1 MSLVLNSNIDSLV
14 AQNSLTSSGSQLA
27 TALQQL
33 SSGLRIN
40 TAADNA
46 AGYAITQ
53 GMTSQINGLNQAANN
68 ASDGVSLTQTASG
81 ALSEVTSDLQT
92 MRDLAVQSLN
102 ATNSTQDRADLNTQF
117 QQLMADIN
125 NVATN
130 TQFNGVNLLDGTFQ
144 GATFQVGAN
153 AGQTIAVSSVASVN
167 SNNVGGLFTSA
178 GTAAGTGATLGD
190 TGTLT
195 VTDGNGVA
203 HTTGLMTFTGVAATD
218 SATVAAAINQLSS
231 QDGGLI
237 ATVGAAGIDLSS
249 TANTAA
255 AVTVAYTAGA
265 VDAGTEGLATLGV
278 NATYDL
284 TAATVATPTSFLNT
298 ADVTTVDNSN
308 KVLVQIDAALQQI
321 ATSGAQLGAYQN
333 RFQAAITGLNTDA
346 TNLTSARSSIQDTD
360 YAQATSNLSKAQIL
374 QQASTAMVAQ
384 ANMIPQNILSLL
396 QKLP

>member
-1 MSLVLNSNIDSLV
+1 MSLVLNTNIDSLV
-14 AQNSLTSSGSQLA
+14 AQNSLSSSGSDLA

-46 AGYAITQ
+46 AGYAIVQ
-53 GMTSQINGLNQAANN
+53 GMTSQINGLDQAANN

-102 ATNSTQDRADLNTQF
+102 ATNGTQDRADLNTQF

-130 TQFNGVNLLDGTFQ
+130 TQFNGVNLLDGTFE

-153 AGQTIAVSSVASVN
+153 AGQTIAVSSVASAN
-167 SNNVGGLFTSA
+167 SDAIGELYTDP
-178 GTAAGTGATLGD
+178 GTGAGTGTKAGD

-195 VTDGNGVA
+195 ITEGNNSY
-203 HTTGLMTFTGVAATD
+203 TTALMTFTGDNATD
-218 SATVAAAINQLSS
+218 AATVAAAINQLSG

-249 TANTAA
+249 TSNTAHK
-255 AVTVAYTAGA
+255 VTVQYNTG
-265 VDAGTEGLATLGV
+265 VNVGNESLATLGV
-278 NATYDL
+278 NDTYDL
-284 TAATVATPTSFLNT
+284 TATSATATTSYLNS

-308 KVLVQIDAALQQI
+308 KVLVQIDAALQQL
-321 ATSGAQLGAYQN
+321 ATSGAQLGAYQD
-333 RFQAAITGLNTDA
+333 RFQAAITGLNTDS

-384 ANMIPQNILSLL
+384 ANMIPQNILTLL